1 MRTYLRLNQSKQLIR
16 NYKKQGNDDVSIS
29 EPDISRKDSET
40 LIYNFKITP
49 GIQYKISQLEFEGL
63 SVFTKSQA
71 IEIMDLAQTLRN
83 RTVFTQEKIRQA
95 ILLLKKSYNESGYW
109 DVNVGLPQ
117 VSKDPDTGSVVV
129 RFNVI
134 EGRRRVLESIKLEG
148 AKNISLTEIRKFFN
162 TQVGESLVWEQ
173 IVFMEDQIR
182 NFYTNEGYLYAQT
195 QIELVQTENIR
206 DIKTKLV
213 IKISEGKIVRFGK
226 VDIEGLYKDGS
237 FSCIKRDLL

>member
-1 MRTYLRLNQSKQLIR
+1 
-16 NYKKQGNDDVSIS
+16 
-29 EPDISRKDSET
+29 
-40 LIYNFKITP
+40 
-49 GIQYKISQLEFEGL
+49 
-63 SVFTKSQA
+63 
-71 IEIMDLAQTLRN
+71 MDLAQTLRN

-195 QIELVQTENIR
+195 
-206 DIKTKLV
+206 
-213 IKISEGKIVRFGK
+213 
-226 VDIEGLYKDGS
+226 
-237 FSCIKRDLL
+237 